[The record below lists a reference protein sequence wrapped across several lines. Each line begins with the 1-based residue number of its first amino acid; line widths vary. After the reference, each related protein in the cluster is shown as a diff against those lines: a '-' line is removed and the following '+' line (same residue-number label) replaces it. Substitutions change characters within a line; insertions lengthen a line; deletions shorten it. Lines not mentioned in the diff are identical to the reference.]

1 MQEFFKNYFITS
13 NLSKKVLDSTMKR
26 TVKTIA
32 FTLFACAAMAQAPA
46 AQKIGYL
53 NAQAILADMAE
64 VKAAESQLEAFGRQ
78 LSVKDSIMVTAFQ
91 VKAQAIGEKQQKG
104 ELAPIQ
110 LEQEKKKLE
119 AEQAQIQQFEQGMQQ
134 ELAKKRQ
141 ELLQPIYDRVNK
153 AITEVAKENAYTYVI
168 DATAGSLLFADDK
181 NDLQNLVR
189 KKMGLPELPAT
200 GK

>member
-1 MQEFFKNYFITS
+1 M
-13 NLSKKVLDSTMKR
+13 KKI
-26 TVKTIA
+26 VKTIA
-32 FTLFACAAMAQAPA
+32 LSLFACAAMAQAPA

-53 NAQAILADMAE
+53 NAQAILADMTE
-64 VKAAESQLEAFGRQ
+64 VKAADSQLEAFAKQ
-78 LSVKDSIMVTAFQ
+78 MSLKDSLMVTAFQ

-119 AEQAQIQQFEQGMQQ
+119 EEQAKIQQFEQGMQQ

-141 ELLQPIYDRVNK
+141 ELLQPVYDRVNK

-168 DATAGSLLFADDK
+168 DLTAGSLLYADEN

-189 KKMGLPELPAT
+189 KKLGLPEVPA
-200 GK
+200 GKK